1 MKSERILLTGASG
14 FIGKAF
20 LNHALNKGLRVRI
33 LSRKPNEWPLQ
44 DRLEAVKGDFLTQTD
59 WSSLLE
65 DVQLVVHA
73 AAEMNNPKLMSV
85 VNTQGPEKLLKA
97 AINAGVKRWVQ
108 LSSVG
113 SYGPISSGLVKEEWP
128 ENPLSPYEISKTNFD
143 KILQQASREHKIEI
157 CIVRPSNVYGPGMRN
172 QSIQQMLK
180 AIQKKVFTFIGPK
193 GASANYVHVKDVV
206 QALELCIRHP
216 KAVNQTYIV
225 SAWATLEEM
234 VNGLSAGLEL
244 APPSK
249 RIPII
254 LAKRLAKIMQWWPQ
268 WPLTVSR
275 ISAMSLRSRYSTE
288 KIEKELGWKLTV
300 SVEDGMRALSRDLGK

>member
-113 SYGPISSGLVKEEWP
+113 SYGPISSGLVKEEWT